1 MALYINTNTAA
12 LRSMV
17 SLSSAASRLNSLY
30 GQLATGS
37 RITSSRVDPAG
48 FMIADRMT
56 SQINGLTQGSRNAND
71 GISLCQTAEGAADEV
86 SGMLQRMRVLALQS
100 ANGTNSDSER
110 SAIQQETDELC
121 KEIQRIGEQTSWG
134 GTKRMLDGSM
144 GITKFQVGAYAG
156 QTISAEF
163 SKLTFAGLLSAAS
176 ADMKFTL
183 SAGKDPGD
191 GVLLREVEDYD
202 GLNGDSD
209 SKVEVDGAAG
219 AKGAVY
225 SLSMNSAESA
235 QQAIKVLD
243 RMISR
248 VDSKRAS
255 WGAVGNRL
263 GHAIANN
270 SNTLANISDARS
282 RIADLDYAEATAEAS
297 RLSIMQQA
305 AAMMFTQA
313 MNSSSIILK
322 LLGSI

>member
-12 LRSMV
+12 LRAMS
-17 SLSSAASRLNSLY
+17 SLSYATSRMGSLY
-30 GQLATGS
+30 GQLSSGS
-37 RITSSRVDPAG
+37 RITSSRIDPAG

-71 GISLCQTAEGAADEV
+71 GISLCQTAEGAADEIG
-86 SGMLQRMRVLALQS
+86 SMLQRMRVLALQS

-134 GTKRMLDGSM
+134 GSKKMLDGSM
-144 GITKFQVGAYAG
+144 GITRFQVGAYAG
-156 QTISAEF
+156 QTISADF
-163 SKLTFAGLLSAAS
+163 AKLTFAGLLSAAS
-176 ADMKFTL
+176 ADMQFTL
-183 SAGKDPGD
+183 PAGKDPGD
-191 GVLLREVEDYD
+191 SVLLREVEDYD
-202 GLNGDSD
+202 GLLGDSD
-209 SKVEVDGAAG
+209 SKVEVDGKAG
-219 AKGAVY
+219 SKGAVY
-225 SLSMNSAESA
+225 SISMTSAESA
-235 QQAIKVLD
+235 QQAIKVID

-263 GHAIANN
+263 GHAISSN

-282 RIADLDYAEATAEAS
+282 RIADLDYAEASAESA
-297 RLSIMQQA
+297 RLSMLQQA

-322 LLGSI
+322 LLGSM

>member
-12 LRSMV
+12 LRAMS
-17 SLSSAASRLNSLY
+17 SLSYATSRMGSLY
-30 GQLATGS
+30 GQLSSGS
-37 RITSSRVDPAG
+37 RITSSRIDPAG

-71 GISLCQTAEGAADEV
+71 GISLCQTAEGAADEIG
-86 SGMLQRMRVLALQS
+86 SMLQRMRVLALQS

-134 GTKRMLDGSM
+134 GSKKMLDGSM
-144 GITKFQVGAYAG
+144 GITRFQVGAYAG
-156 QTISAEF
+156 QTISADF
-163 SKLTFAGLLSAAS
+163 AKLTFAGLLSAAS
-176 ADMKFTL
+176 ADMQFTL

-191 GVLLREVEDYD
+191 SVLLREVEDYD
-202 GLNGDSD
+202 G
-209 SKVEVDGAAG
+209 KAG
-219 AKGAVY
+219 SKGAVY
-225 SLSMNSAESA
+225 SISMTSAESA
-235 QQAIKVLD
+235 QQAIKVID

-255 WGAVGNRL
+255 WGAVVNRL
-263 GHAIANN
+263 GHAISSN

-282 RIADLDYAEATAEAS
+282 RIADLDYAEASAESA
-297 RLSIMQQA
+297 RLSMLRQA

-322 LLGSI
+322 LLGSM

>member
-12 LRSMV
+12 LRAMS
-17 SLSSAASRLNSLY
+17 SLSYATSRMGSLY
-30 GQLATGS
+30 GQLSSGS
-37 RITSSRVDPAG
+37 RITSSRIDPAG

-71 GISLCQTAEGAADEV
+71 GISLCQTAEGAADEIG
-86 SGMLQRMRVLALQS
+86 SMLQRMRVLALQS

-134 GTKRMLDGSM
+134 AAD
-144 GITKFQVGAYAG
+144 FA
-156 QTISAEF
+156 
-163 SKLTFAGLLSAAS
+163 KLTFAGLLSAAS
-176 ADMKFTL
+176 ADMQFTL

-191 GVLLREVEDYD
+191 SVLLREVEDYD
-202 GLNGDSD
+202 G
-209 SKVEVDGAAG
+209 KAG
-219 AKGAVY
+219 SKGAVY
-225 SLSMNSAESA
+225 SISMTSAESA
-235 QQAIKVLD
+235 QQAIKVID

-255 WGAVGNRL
+255 WGAVVNRL
-263 GHAIANN
+263 GHAISSN

-282 RIADLDYAEATAEAS
+282 RIADLDYAEASAESA
-297 RLSIMQQA
+297 RLSMLQQA

-322 LLGSI
+322 LLGSM

>member
-1 MALYINTNTAA
+1 M
-12 LRSMV
+12 S
-17 SLSSAASRLNSLY
+17 SLSYATSRMGSLY
-30 GQLATGS
+30 GQLSSGS
-37 RITSSRVDPAG
+37 RITSSRIDPAG

-71 GISLCQTAEGAADEV
+71 GISLCQTAEGAADEIG
-86 SGMLQRMRVLALQS
+86 SMLQRMRVLALQS

-134 GTKRMLDGSM
+134 GSKKMLDGSM
-144 GITKFQVGAYAG
+144 GITRFQVGAYAG
-156 QTISAEF
+156 QTISADF
-163 SKLTFAGLLSAAS
+163 AKLTFAGLLSAAS
-176 ADMKFTL
+176 ADMQFTL

-191 GVLLREVEDYD
+191 SVLLREVEDYD
-202 GLNGDSD
+202 G
-209 SKVEVDGAAG
+209 KAG
-219 AKGAVY
+219 SKGAVY
-225 SLSMNSAESA
+225 SISMTSAESA
-235 QQAIKVLD
+235 QQAIKVID

-255 WGAVGNRL
+255 WGAVVNRL
-263 GHAIANN
+263 GHAISSN

-282 RIADLDYAEATAEAS
+282 RIADLDYAEASAESA
-297 RLSIMQQA
+297 RLSMLQQA

-322 LLGSI
+322 LLGSM

>member
-12 LRSMV
+12 LRAMS
-17 SLSSAASRLNSLY
+17 SLSYATSRMGSLY
-30 GQLATGS
+30 GQLSSGS
-37 RITSSRVDPAG
+37 RITSSRIDPAG

-71 GISLCQTAEGAADEV
+71 GISLCQTAEGAADEIG
-86 SGMLQRMRVLALQS
+86 SMLQRMRVLALQS

-134 GTKRMLDGSM
+134 GSKKMLDGSM
-144 GITKFQVGAYAG
+144 GITRFQVGAYAG
-156 QTISAEF
+156 QTISADF
-163 SKLTFAGLLSAAS
+163 AKLTFAGS
-176 ADMKFTL
+176 ADMQFTL

-191 GVLLREVEDYD
+191 SVLLREVEDYD
-202 GLNGDSD
+202 G
-209 SKVEVDGAAG
+209 KAG
-219 AKGAVY
+219 SKGAVY
-225 SLSMNSAESA
+225 SISMTSAESA
-235 QQAIKVLD
+235 QQAIKVID

-255 WGAVGNRL
+255 WGAVVNRL
-263 GHAIANN
+263 GHAISSN

-282 RIADLDYAEATAEAS
+282 RIADLDYAEASAESA
-297 RLSIMQQA
+297 RLSMLQQA

-322 LLGSI
+322 LLGSM

>member
-12 LRSMV
+12 LRAMS
-17 SLSSAASRLNSLY
+17 SLSYATSRMGSLY
-30 GQLATGS
+30 GQLSSGS
-37 RITSSRVDPAG
+37 RITSSRIDPAG

-71 GISLCQTAEGAADEV
+71 GISLCQTAEGAADEIG
-86 SGMLQRMRVLALQS
+86 SMLQRMRVLALQS

-134 GTKRMLDGSM
+134 GSKKMLDGSM
-144 GITKFQVGAYAG
+144 GITRFQVGAYAG
-156 QTISAEF
+156 QTISADF
-163 SKLTFAGLLSAAS
+163 AKLTFAGLLSAAS
-176 ADMKFTL
+176 ADMQFTL

-191 GVLLREVEDYD
+191 SVLLREVEDYD
-202 GLNGDSD
+202 G
-209 SKVEVDGAAG
+209 KAG
-219 AKGAVY
+219 SKGAVY
-225 SLSMNSAESA
+225 SISMTSAESA
-235 QQAIKVLD
+235 QQAIKVID

-255 WGAVGNRL
+255 WGAVVNRL
-263 GHAIANN
+263 GHAISSN

-282 RIADLDYAEATAEAS
+282 RIADLDYAEASAESA
-297 RLSIMQQA
+297 RLSMLQQA

-322 LLGSI
+322 LLGSM

>member
-12 LRSMV
+12 LRAMS
-17 SLSSAASRLNSLY
+17 SLSYATSRMGSLY
-30 GQLATGS
+30 GQLSSGS
-37 RITSSRVDPAG
+37 RITSSRIDPAG

-71 GISLCQTAEGAADEV
+71 GISLCQTAEGAADEIG
-86 SGMLQRMRVLALQS
+86 SMLQRMRVLALQS

-134 GTKRMLDGSM
+134 GSKKMLDGSM
-144 GITKFQVGAYAG
+144 GITRFQVGAYAG
-156 QTISAEF
+156 QTISADF
-163 SKLTFAGLLSAAS
+163 AKLTFAGLLSAAS
-176 ADMKFTL
+176 ADMQFTL

-191 GVLLREVEDYD
+191 SVLLREVEDYD
-202 GLNGDSD
+202 GLLGDSD
-209 SKVEVDGAAG
+209 SKVEVDGKAG
-219 AKGAVY
+219 SKGAVY
-225 SLSMNSAESA
+225 SISMTSAESA
-235 QQAIKVLD
+235 QQAIKVID

-263 GHAIANN
+263 GHAISSN
-270 SNTLANISDARS
+270 SNTLANISDSRS
-282 RIADLDYAEATAEAS
+282 RIADLDYAEASAESA
-297 RLSIMQQA
+297 RLSMLQQA

-322 LLGSI
+322 LLGSM

>member
-12 LRSMV
+12 LRAMS
-17 SLSSAASRLNSLY
+17 SLSYATSRMGSLY
-30 GQLATGS
+30 GQLSSGS
-37 RITSSRVDPAG
+37 RITSSRIDPAG

-71 GISLCQTAEGAADEV
+71 GISLCQTAEGAADEIG
-86 SGMLQRMRVLALQS
+86 SMLQRMRVLALQS

-134 GTKRMLDGSM
+134 GSKKMLDGSM
-144 GITKFQVGAYAG
+144 GITRFQVGAYAG
-156 QTISAEF
+156 QTISADF
-163 SKLTFAGLLSAAS
+163 AKLTFAGLLSAAS
-176 ADMKFTL
+176 ADMQFTL

-191 GVLLREVEDYD
+191 SVLLREVEDYD
-202 GLNGDSD
+202 G
-209 SKVEVDGAAG
+209 KAG
-219 AKGAVY
+219 SKGAVY
-225 SLSMNSAESA
+225 SISMTSAESA
-235 QQAIKVLD
+235 QQAIKVID

-255 WGAVGNRL
+255 WGAVVNRL
-263 GHAIANN
+263 VHAISSN

-282 RIADLDYAEATAEAS
+282 RIADLDYAEASAESA
-297 RLSIMQQA
+297 RLSMLQQA

-322 LLGSI
+322 LLGSM

>member
-12 LRSMV
+12 LRAMS
-17 SLSSAASRLNSLY
+17 SLSYATSRMGSLY
-30 GQLATGS
+30 GQLSSGS
-37 RITSSRVDPAG
+37 RITSSRIDPAG

-71 GISLCQTAEGAADEV
+71 GISLCQTAEGAADEIG
-86 SGMLQRMRVLALQS
+86 SMLQRMRVLALQS

-134 GTKRMLDGSM
+134 GSKKMLDGSM
-144 GITKFQVGAYAG
+144 GITRFQVGAYAG
-156 QTISAEF
+156 QTISADF
-163 SKLTFAGLLSAAS
+163 AKLTFAGLLSAAS
-176 ADMKFTL
+176 ADMQFTL

-191 GVLLREVEDYD
+191 SVLLREVEDYD
-202 GLNGDSD
+202 G
-209 SKVEVDGAAG
+209 KAG
-219 AKGAVY
+219 SKGAVY
-225 SLSMNSAESA
+225 SISMTSAESA
-235 QQAIKVLD
+235 QQAIKVID

-263 GHAIANN
+263 GHAISSN

-282 RIADLDYAEATAEAS
+282 RIADLDYAEASAESA
-297 RLSIMQQA
+297 RLSMLQQA

-322 LLGSI
+322 LLGSM

>member
-12 LRSMV
+12 LRAMS
-17 SLSSAASRLNSLY
+17 SLSYATSRMGSLY
-30 GQLATGS
+30 GQLSSGS
-37 RITSSRVDPAG
+37 RITSSRIDPAG

-71 GISLCQTAEGAADEV
+71 GISLCQTAEGAADEIG
-86 SGMLQRMRVLALQS
+86 SMLQRMRVLALQS

-134 GTKRMLDGSM
+134 GSKKMLDGSM
-144 GITKFQVGAYAG
+144 GITRFQVGAYAG
-156 QTISAEF
+156 QTISADF
-163 SKLTFAGLLSAAS
+163 AKLTFAGLLSAAS
-176 ADMKFTL
+176 ADMQFTL

-191 GVLLREVEDYD
+191 SVLLREVEDYD
-202 GLNGDSD
+202 GI
-209 SKVEVDGAAG
+209 
-219 AKGAVY
+219 
-225 SLSMNSAESA
+225 SMTSAESA
-235 QQAIKVLD
+235 QQAIKVID

-255 WGAVGNRL
+255 WGAVVNRL
-263 GHAIANN
+263 GHAISSN

-282 RIADLDYAEATAEAS
+282 RIADLDYAEASAESA
-297 RLSIMQQA
+297 RLSMLQQA

-322 LLGSI
+322 LLGSM